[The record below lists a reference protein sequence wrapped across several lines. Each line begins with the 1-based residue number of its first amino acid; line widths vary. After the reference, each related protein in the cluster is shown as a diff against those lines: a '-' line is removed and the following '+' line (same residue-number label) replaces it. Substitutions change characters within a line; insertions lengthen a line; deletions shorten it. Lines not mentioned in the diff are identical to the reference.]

1 MEYTKTSFTLQ
12 PDTEINREILV
23 SELGN
28 IGYESFTETDEFV
41 EAYIPAADYSENALC
56 NLFPQDFP
64 YFHFTCTSE
73 TIPDQNWNEE
83 WETNY
88 FQPFLISDRC
98 LVRAPFHTDYP
109 KAEYEIIIEPVMAF
123 GTDHETTGLI
133 ISAIL
138 DQNLKGK
145 TVLDMGCG
153 TGILS
158 IFASMRGASS
168 VTAVDIDSWAISST
182 LGNAVYNNISNLEVL
197 QGGSECLPDKKF
209 DFIYANI
216 HRNILLS
223 DMPEY
228 KKVLNKGGELIMSG
242 FYIDDLPTI
251 SERADELGLQFSS
264 FTEKERWVAAKF
276 TSK

>member
-1 MEYTKTSFTLQ
+1 MEYTKTSFILQ
-12 PDTEINREILV
+12 PDTEINREILI

-28 IGYESFTETDEFV
+28 IGYESFTETDQCV
-41 EAYIPAADYSENALC
+41 EAYIPGTDYSENSIFQ
-56 NLFPQDFP
+56 LFPEDFP

-88 FQPFLISDRC
+88 FQPFMISDRC

-123 GTDHETTGLI
+123 GTDHETTGMI

-138 DQNLKGK
+138 DQNLTDKA
-145 TVLDMGCG
+145 VLDMGCG

-158 IFASMRGASS
+158 IFASMRGAKSI
-168 VTAVDIDSWAISST
+168 TAVDIDSWAISST
-182 LGNAVYNNISNLEVL
+182 LGNAVYNNIQNLEVL
-197 QGGSECLPDKKF
+197 QGGAECLPDKKF

-216 HRNILLS
+216 HRNILLK
-223 DMPEY
+223 DMPQY
-228 KKVLNKGGELIMSG
+228 RNVLNKGGELIMSG
-242 FYIDDLPTI
+242 FYLDDLQCI
-251 SERADELGLQFSS
+251 SERAAELGLQFDS